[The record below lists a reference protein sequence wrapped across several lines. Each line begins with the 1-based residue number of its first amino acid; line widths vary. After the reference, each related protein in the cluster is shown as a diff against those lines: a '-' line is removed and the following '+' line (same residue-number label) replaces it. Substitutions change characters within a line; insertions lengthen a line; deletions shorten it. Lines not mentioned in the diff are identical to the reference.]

1 MNDTESESK
10 FDKLVSVTSLSQHR
24 PAFSST
30 RIRQRRFETA
40 LLFAGSLS
48 ARPLVNT
55 PVPLQYTT
63 NAAAVCLLHPGACR
77 PLVECPH
84 PRAMVRFARNLL
96 SFWLNSNKITTIR
109 PGECT
114 HITPTWW
121 TGEPHWSEAC
131 TSVQRAVFARVLGR
145 SR

>member
-1 MNDTESESK
+1 MFSAFRNERGRWTMNDTESESK

-63 NAAAVCLLHPGACR
+63 DAAAVCLLHPGACR

-84 PRAMVRFARNLL
+84 PRAIGTVRQKPAVVLVKLEQDHNNPAR
-96 SFWLNSNKITTIR
+96 
-109 PGECT
+109 
-114 HITPTWW
+114 
-121 TGEPHWSEAC
+121 
-131 TSVQRAVFARVLGR
+131 
-145 SR
+145 